1 MDDPIKEHATRVY
14 AADPLLAGQDEL
26 TARRGEDLLEVA
38 GGIGLAAVE
47 RLNPGTLQA
56 CWSPLVVHRLRARVA
71 GPDPEAAL
79 GALLDQWLAM
89 PRGDEPEQA
98 LSVVWPSRDTAP
110 VRALAVR
117 GFAPITSLAV
127 RRLRPGPAPDSGLA
141 IRPARAD
148 DVEALSPMYE
158 RLVAYDAQFGWV
170 KVRAATGRCLRESL
184 ESEMLPLDWCWLA
197 EVDGAVA
204 GFVIVQPPSRSTWI
218 SHVVNEEPAAYLGT
232 MYVEPAA
239 RGRGVGAALADVA
252 HQEAAAQGA
261 PAMLLHHALPNPLS
275 TPFWARRGY
284 RPLMTQWIRHLR

>member
-47 RLNPGTLQA
+47 RLDPGTLQS

-117 GFAPITSLAV
+117 GFAPSPRSPSAASA
-127 RRLRPGPAPDSGLA
+127 PAPLLTPASPSA
-141 IRPARAD
+141 RPAPTTWR
-148 DVEALSPMYE
+148 
-158 RLVAYDAQFGWV
+158 
-170 KVRAATGRCLRESL
+170 RCHPCTSG
-184 ESEMLPLDWCWLA
+184 SWPTTPSS
-197 EVDGAVA
+197 A
-204 GFVIVQPPSRSTWI
+204 G
-218 SHVVNEEPAAYLGT
+218 
-232 MYVEPAA
+232 
-239 RGRGVGAALADVA
+239 
-252 HQEAAAQGA
+252 
-261 PAMLLHHALPNPLS
+261 
-275 TPFWARRGY
+275 
-284 RPLMTQWIRHLR
+284 